1 MDYFAK
7 RLVLIKC
14 LNTSIPIDHLFDLDS
29 LDSFTRD
36 KVRKML
42 SYVTVEPEI
51 DTEDRG
57 HKIPFFSDMLF
68 SYNKRSINDLFFR
81 SQAEDMGNP
90 D

>member
-1 MDYFAK
+1 
-7 RLVLIKC
+7 
-14 LNTSIPIDHLFDLDS
+14 
-29 LDSFTRD
+29 
-36 KVRKML
+36 ML

-57 HKIPFFSDMLF
+57 HKIPFLSDMLF

-90 D
+90 G